1 MAFTV
6 TKLVNAGYLVEGTD
20 TTGKDGSVVLESP
33 TWDYITTV
41 KAHAEAGEAFDEAT
55 KAFFAPI
62 VEAAELAKAIAH
74 PHQDVSTYTITEQVE
89 GVRGESLELDSN
101 GILLNLID
109 QGKEDQLRWVNDSL
123 VAIAV

>member
-1 MAFTV
+1 
-6 TKLVNAGYLVEGTD
+6 
-20 TTGKDGSVVLESP
+20 
-33 TWDYITTV
+33 
-41 KAHAEAGEAFDEAT
+41 
-55 KAFFAPI
+55 
-62 VEAAELAKAIAH
+62 
-74 PHQDVSTYTITEQVE
+74 VSTYTITEQVE